1 MIITEKATKKQIEKK
16 RKTKAKI
23 SSYKAENKKKI
34 KKEG

>member
-23 SSYKAENKKKI
+23 SLYKTENKKEV
-34 KKEG
+34 KEED